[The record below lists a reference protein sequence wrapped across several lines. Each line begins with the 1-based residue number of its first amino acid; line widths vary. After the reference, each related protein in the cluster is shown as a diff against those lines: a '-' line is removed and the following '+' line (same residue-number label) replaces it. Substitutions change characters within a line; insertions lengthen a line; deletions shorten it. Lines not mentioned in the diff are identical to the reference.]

1 MIKFFR
7 KIRQRLLTEN
17 NFSKYLLYAFG
28 EILLVVIGILI
39 ALQINNWNQQRLDN
53 QEESKLILSISE
65 KIEFNKFQ
73 YNVGIIR
80 YNEVI
85 NSAQQL
91 LQDIHSPNTNRNH
104 RQFEEDLHSIT
115 KRFLMGKSNSVSI
128 YDEMIGAGQLTL
140 LSSDDLRKS
149 ITSLKANLQLLESYE
164 GIQIDFVEHQLNPF
178 LNRNTDI
185 ISIYANGS
193 ISDSSYYDRLI
204 AIDYSSFYQED
215 NSRSYDRLRQNR
227 EFSNLLFELIK
238 QTKTVLPIYNRI
250 GENISEI
257 ESIIN
262 SMNA

>member
-17 NFSKYLLYAFG
+17 NFPRYLLYAFG

-39 ALQINNWNQQRLDN
+39 ALQINNWNQQRLNN
-53 QEESKLILSISE
+53 QEESKLVQSISE

-73 YNVGIIR
+73 YNVGLNR
-80 YNEVI
+80 YQEVI

-91 LQDIHSPNTNRNH
+91 LQDIHSPNTQRNQQ
-104 RQFEEDLHSIT
+104 QFEEDLHSIT

-149 ITSLKANLQLLESYE
+149 ITSLKANLLLLESYE
-164 GIQIDFVEHQLNPF
+164 DIQINFVENQLNPF

-193 ISDSSYYDRLI
+193 ISDSSFYDRSI
-204 AIDYSSFYQED
+204 AIDYRSFYQEED
-215 NSRSYDRLRQNR
+215 SSSYDLLMQNR
-227 EFSNLLFELIK
+227 EFSNILFELIK
-238 QTKTVLPIYNRI
+238 QTKTVLPIYKRI
-250 GENISEI
+250 GENISDI
-257 ESIIN
+257 ESIII
-262 SMNA
+262 SMDV